1 MLVAKMNCTPVSLG
15 RIVTE
20 EEKES
25 LLKERNHS
33 ILSSSPV
40 KQDESLSIGQEN
52 DQSNNIVT
60 DNLIQPNKEQKFDN
74 ELTMVSSEN
83 ESDSELLLVS
93 DGHMHK
99 ISRAPWTYTIK
110 KEAINYYHW
119 FLLLFKNG
127 WWRTTLLLWYIG

>member
-1 MLVAKMNCTPVSLG
+1 MLVAKMNCTPVLLG

-20 EEKES
+20 EEKER
-25 LLKERNHS
+25 LLEERTISN
-33 ILSSSPV
+33 SPV
-40 KQDESLSIGQEN
+40 KEVKVLNIDQEN
-52 DQSNNIVT
+52 NESNDIKEN
-60 DNLIQPNKEQKFDN
+60 DNMKPNKEETVDI
-74 ELTMVSSEN
+74 ELTVMSSDN

-93 DGHMHK
+93 DEHVYRRPPSWNY
-99 ISRAPWTYTIK
+99 IIR